1 MQYELKLNENLRQ
14 LRKKRG
20 ISQKNLCKELAA
32 FMGGDKIISPSA
44 MCSWETGE
52 KKPPYETL
60 LAFSDFY
67 GVSTDYLLGNSIDQL
82 AEDDS
87 KDSEV
92 EDQIVIKQEQK
103 QTADSEMM
111 DWWRRYIYEETMNGS
126 PTDYRHLDGIIRND
140 GFIKKYVRC
149 EGRISVYWIFILCE
163 GEYGYFDGFKYSR
176 SIPISIAKLL
186 DVEQFLKRKEF
197 QIKDG
202 CYELNLNSLSS
213 HA

>member
-1 MQYELKLNENLRQ
+1 MIKMQYELKLNENLRQ

-87 KDSEV
+87 KVSEV

-103 QTADSEMM
+103 HKADS
-111 DWWRRYIYEETMNGS
+111 
-126 PTDYRHLDGIIRND
+126 
-140 GFIKKYVRC
+140 
-149 EGRISVYWIFILCE
+149 
-163 GEYGYFDGFKYSR
+163 
-176 SIPISIAKLL
+176 
-186 DVEQFLKRKEF
+186 
-197 QIKDG
+197 
-202 CYELNLNSLSS
+202 
-213 HA
+213 